1 MRGKSAIEEESGWPI
16 FWNGRKGERPV
27 AKGNKFE
34 ILVDLGPEIEEIRSG
49 YLQNEENSRR
59 TEKAI

>member
-1 MRGKSAIEEESGWPI
+1 MRGKSAIEEESGWSI

-27 AKGNKFE
+27 ATGNKFE
-34 ILVDLGPEIEEIRSG
+34 ILVVLGPEIAEIRSS